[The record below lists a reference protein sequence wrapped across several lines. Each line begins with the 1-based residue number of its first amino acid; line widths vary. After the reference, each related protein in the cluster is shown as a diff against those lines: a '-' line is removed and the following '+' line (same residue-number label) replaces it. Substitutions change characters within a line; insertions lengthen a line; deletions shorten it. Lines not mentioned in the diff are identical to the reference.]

1 MTTITKK
8 LEINAPQ
15 ERVWEVIANLGD
27 IQNYNPMVKKSYY
40 NTEIKSE
47 VGAGRICEFQPMGK
61 VDEKA
66 IEWNQGK
73 SYKLLITPIEK
84 LPFFKQGE
92 ALFVLN
98 ATSTDKTTVEV
109 NFEYEY
115 SGGVMG
121 KAMNALMLKK
131 NFSQGFEGVLK
142 GLKKHIEEGETILNN
157 KSLKGYEVNFV

>member
-15 ERVWEVIANLGD
+15 ERVWEVLANLGD

-47 VGAGRICEFQPMGK
+47 VGAGRICEFHPMGK

-66 IEWNQGK
+66 IEWDEGK
-73 SYKLLITPIEK
+73 SYKLHIKPIEK

-98 ATSTDKTTVEV
+98 STSENKTTVEV
-109 NFEYEY
+109 NFEYEN
-115 SGGVMG
+115 SGGMMG

-131 NFSQGFEGVLK
+131 NFDQGFEGILK
-142 GLKKHIEEGETILNN
+142 GLKKHIEDGETILNN
-157 KSLKGYEVNFV
+157 NSLKGYEVNFV